1 MSYSTK
7 GVHEVADG
15 INERTHTKLP
25 LGWVIMTVGLIAFA
39 GYYVFAN
46 TPQWGGWSA
55 YTALQKAHEQHEETT
70 PQRHQDAPGHD

>member
-15 INERTHTKLP
+15 INYRTHTKLP

-39 GYYVFAN
+39 FYYIFAN
-46 TPQWGGWSA
+46 IPQWGGWSA
-55 YTALQKAHEQHEETT
+55 YTALQKAHEQHEGEK
-70 PQRHQDAPGHD
+70 PPMHQDAPGHE